1 MRVGQVSTADF
12 VNHEKVLRN
21 IPFPALSGGPRVPR
35 SEFLT

>member
-1 MRVGQVSTADF
+1 MRVGQGSTADF

-21 IPFPALSGGPRVPR
+21 VPFPALRGGPEVPR